1 MKAEYGENLE
11 FRRET
16 AHRDAE
22 ERVRADRFAPFA
34 DDNAAL
40 DLIEESRW
48 TGGVTC
54 PRCGGGSCKRVHSQ
68 TIRELYKCSECTYLF
83 NSRSNT
89 IFHGSKLP
97 ASKLIRALCVFD
109 AAGTQADAALMVQLL
124 DVTDQTA
131 RNLLRR
137 FAAVGRDNSYLVHD
151 ECAYGNGAKPEID
164 ESMDTEWFAIEYLAG
179 RKLAIAPQL
188 FARRLHRA
196 LAVRFERG

>member
-1 MKAEYGENLE
+1 MPRKGSSFAGLSVALITPFRDGEV
-11 FRRET
+11 
-16 AHRDAE
+16 DY
-22 ERVRADRFAPFA
+22 
-34 DDNAAL
+34 AAL
-40 DLIEESRW
+40 R
-48 TGGVTC
+48 
-54 PRCGGGSCKRVHSQ
+54 SQ
-68 TIRELYKCSECTYLF
+68 VEFQI
-83 NSRSNT
+83 
-89 IFHGSKLP
+89 
-97 ASKLIRALCVFD
+97 
-109 AAGTQADAALMVQLL
+109 AAGTDCLCPVGTTGESPTLSHDEHERVISEVVQASAGRIKVMPGTGSNSTREALRLTAWAAKEGADAALMVQLL

-137 FAAVGRDNSYLVHD
+137 FSAVGRDNSYLVHD